1 MKLKDL
7 KELIANGDDELDLSA
22 LLPEKEV
29 IKVVNP
35 EMTTEIPIQEGACV
49 QIRHSV
55 NSGDLVAAMGCIKK
69 YYELTKRK
77 AVILQAVDFE
87 AQYYNGAEHPI
98 VNSDGKNVCVN
109 EKIFDMLKPLIES
122 QEYVHSLEKYS
133 GQRIDIDFD
142 VIRGKT
148 FINLPHGNIQGWLPL
163 AFPDLTFDISK
174 PWMKFD
180 DAKCPVGIKE
190 SVSGKVLLNFTAR
203 YRAKID
209 YYFLQSFAPDLIFT
223 GTEKE
228 HWDFCNKW
236 GLNIPRL
243 EIDNFLDL
251 AYAIKEARF
260 FVGNQS
266 MGWNL
271 CQAMGTKR
279 ILEMCN
285 FADNCFPGIGENSYG
300 YFYQVGAEHYFRQ
313 LYNETLKKPQ

>member
-7 KELIANGDDELDLSA
+7 KELIASGDDDADISSLLS
-22 LLPEKEV
+22 PVV
-29 IKVVNP
+29 INP
-35 EMTTEIPIQEGACV
+35 EVPSEIPIQEGACV

-69 YYELTKRK
+69 YYELTGRK
-77 AVILQAVDFE
+77 AIVLQTVGHVA
-87 AQYYNGAEHPI
+87 AYYQGAEHPI
-98 VNSDGKNVCVN
+98 VDEHGRNVTVN
-109 EKIFDMLKPLIES
+109 NTVFDLLKPLIES
-122 QEYVHSLEKYS
+122 QDYVHSLEKYN

-148 FINLPHGNIQGWLPL
+148 FVNMPHGPITGWLPL
-163 AFPDLTFDISK
+163 AFPDLTFDASK

-180 DAKCPVGIKE
+180 REKCPPEIKGM
-190 SVSGKVLLNFTAR
+190 VTGKVLLNFTAR

-209 YYFLQSFAPDLIFT
+209 YYFLKNYAPDLIFT

-228 HWDFCNKW
+228 HWDFCNQW

-243 EIDNFLDL
+243 GINSFLDL
-251 AYAIKEARF
+251 AYALQEARF
-260 FVGNQS
+260 MVGNQS
-266 MGWNL
+266 MLWNL
-271 CQAMGTKR
+271 SQSMGTPR

-285 FADNCFPGIGENSYG
+285 FADNCFPGIGANSYG

-313 LYNETLKKPQ
+313 LYNETK

>member
-7 KELIANGDDELDLSA
+7 KELIASGDDELDLSA

-55 NSGDLVAAMGCIKK
+55 NSGDLVAAMGCVKK
-69 YYELTKRK
+69 YNELTKRK
-77 AVILQAVDFE
+77 AIIMQTVNYVA
-87 AQYYNGAEHPI
+87 AYYQGAEHPI
-98 VNSDGKNVCVN
+98 VDEQGRNVTVN
-109 EKIFDMLKPLIES
+109 DKIFEMLKPLIES
-122 QEYVHSLEKYS
+122 QDYVHSFEKYS

-142 VIRGKT
+142 VVRGKT
-148 FINLPHGNIQGWLPL
+148 FVNLPHGNIQGWLPL

-174 PWMKFD
+174 PWIKID
-180 DAKCPVGIKE
+180 SEKCPPVIKGM
-190 SVSGKVLLNFTAR
+190 VSGKILINFTAR

-209 YYFLQSFAPDLIFT
+209 YFFLQAYAPDLIFT
-223 GTEKE
+223 GTGKE
-228 HWDFCNKW
+228 HWDFCNQW
-236 GLNIPRL
+236 GLTIPRL
-243 EIDNFLDL
+243 EIDSFLDL

-260 FVGNQS
+260 FLGNQS

-271 CQAMGTKR
+271 CQAMGTPR
-279 ILEMCN
+279 ILEMCQ

-300 YFYQVGAEHYFRQ
+300 YFYQVGAEHYWRT
-313 LYNETLKKPQ
+313 LYKETLRK